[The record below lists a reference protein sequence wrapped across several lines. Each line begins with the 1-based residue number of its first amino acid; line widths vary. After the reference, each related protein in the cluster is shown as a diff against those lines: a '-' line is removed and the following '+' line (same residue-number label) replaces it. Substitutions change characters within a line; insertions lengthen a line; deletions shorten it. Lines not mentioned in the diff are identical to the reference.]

1 MNNDVLNII
10 NIDKMIGMEYPNS
23 NSAFDFTIRIN
34 DIETTPTLYT
44 ISIDYGVEH
53 YNAATIIVNRVKNFK
68 VVDVL
73 GYDIEL
79 LLNGF
84 PNMNTYNDK
93 AVFTIDM
100 FETPTI
106 FLRNIKN
113 FVEREI
119 NNLPF

>member
-23 NSAFDFTIRIN
+23 NSAFEFTIRIN

-79 LLNGF
+79 LLTIFYTINA
-84 PNMNTYNDK
+84 YK